1 VAPASITIAVASRP
15 HPTETVNGDTWA
27 IDWHDGAC
35 RIAVV
40 DGLGHGPQAAAAALA
55 AREALAAHPDLLPAA
70 ALMLLH
76 TALRGTRGA
85 AISIAHVDPASGS
98 LTYAGVGNVEARL
111 WQDGKA
117 QRLLAYRGIVG
128 SVLPT
133 VRAFTSP
140 LTAPWLLALH
150 TDGVSARF
158 ELEATAPAALQA
170 AADDLL
176 ACWGRGTDDATIV
189 LAAPAPAQKRH
200 RARRGTPPA

>member
-1 VAPASITIAVASRP
+1 MAPPSITIAVASRP

-55 AREALAAHPDLLPAA
+55 ARQALAAHPDLLPAA
-70 ALMLLH
+70 ALVLLH

-85 AISIAHVDPASGS
+85 AISIAHVDLATGS

-111 WQDGKA
+111 WQAGKA
-117 QRLLAYRGIVG
+117 QRLLAFRGIVG
-128 SVLPT
+128 STLPT
-133 VRAFTSP
+133 VRPVTCP
-140 LTAPWLLALH
+140 LAAPWLLALH

-176 ACWGRGTDDATIV
+176 ARWGRATDDATIV
-189 LAAPAPAQKRH
+189 LAAPAPTRQRT
-200 RARRGTPPA
+200 RSRRGAPPT